1 MNGIRTGAAALG
13 LALLLGTATQAR
25 AYERDTVD
33 AAIRARVSLAD
44 MDELVAC
51 LEDAH
56 SYHPEWSRGTRADLV
71 RVAVGIEAARTLSGK
86 SGPDGQEGALATCHL
101 LRDLP

>member
-1 MNGIRTGAAALG
+1 
-13 LALLLGTATQAR
+13 
-25 AYERDTVD
+25 
-33 AAIRARVSLAD
+33 

-56 SYHPEWSRGTRADLV
+56 SYHPEWSRRTRADLV
-71 RVAVGIEAARTLSGK
+71 RLAFGIEGARTLSGTT
-86 SGPDGQEGALATCHL
+86 GPDGQAGALATCRL